1 MCMNITDCSG
11 REHAIRCD
19 FDTKACVCRRY
30 WCGDECKQQ
39 FPDVGYAT
47 HPSHTPRLSVIL
59 TKTVYPP
66 PSNQMMAPY
75 FHIVFI
81 AIAVLQIAVVVAAIY
96 NAIGAC
102 VRRRRTATRTR
113 LAVSARMVQGLTAM
127 ASAVRALWT
136 FNPLGFKRHLWSPFS
151 AVVLLRI
158 PQLLWILA
166 FVFLLVYFETVLQQ
180 EIENVRR
187 TCSAATWL
195 LVLC

>member
-1 MCMNITDCSG
+1 
-11 REHAIRCD
+11 
-19 FDTKACVCRRY
+19 
-30 WCGDECKQQ
+30 
-39 FPDVGYAT
+39 
-47 HPSHTPRLSVIL
+47 
-59 TKTVYPP
+59 
-66 PSNQMMAPY
+66 MMAPY

-136 FNPLGFKRHLWSPFS
+136 FTPLGFKRHLWSPFS

-180 EIENVRR
+180 EIQHVRR